1 MLDNL
6 DCMHWKWKNCLT
18 AWVGQYTGR
27 SGNPTIILEVVA
39 DYDIWIW
46 HAHFGLPGSN
56 NDINVLEA
64 SNLFA
69 NLALGIAPPTHY
81 VIKGNEY
88 NMSYY
93 LADGIYPKWSILVQT
108 IHDPRDPKKKLFDMK

>member
-1 MLDNL
+1 ME
-6 DCMHWKWKNCLT
+6 
-18 AWVGQYTGR
+18 A
-27 SGNPTIILEVVA
+27 VA

-64 SNLFA
+64 SHLFA
-69 NLALGIAPPTHY
+69 NLASGITPPAHY

-88 NMSYY
+88 NMGYY
-93 LADGIYPKWSILVQT
+93 LVDVIYPKWSTLVQT
-108 IHDPRDPKKKLFDMK
+108 IHDLRGSKKKLFDMR